1 MILIA
6 FPIVAA
12 LIITVTILI
21 DTIKDLFTN

>member
-6 FPIVAA
+6 FPVVAA
-12 LIITVTILI
+12 LVITITILI